1 MGIFFSNRQKK
12 SEMFTSNCHIARN
25 MFRIEVDLR
34 EDHDLK
40 HALTSPFIYTH
51 FICVMC
57 DDKAETRT

>member
-25 MFRIEVDLR
+25 MFRIEVDVR

-40 HALTSPFIYTH
+40 HALTLLVPVVVARCLLH
-51 FICVMC
+51 GCVL
-57 DDKAETRT
+57 EL